1 MRVFRFMYYNRSIHR
16 REDTA
21 MDYKTAIIEM
31 VHEVQNDRILRF
43 LYHFLLR
50 VLPGEPK
57 AER

>member
-1 MRVFRFMYYNRSIHR
+1 MYYNRSIHR

-31 VHEVQNDRILRF
+31 VREVQNDSILRF

-57 AER
+57 GER

>member
-1 MRVFRFMYYNRSIHR
+1 
-16 REDTA
+16 

-31 VHEVQNDRILRF
+31 VRGVQDGRILRF

>member
-1 MRVFRFMYYNRSIHR
+1 
-16 REDTA
+16 

-43 LYHFLLR
+43 LYHFLLW
-50 VLPGEPK
+50 VLPSEPK